1 MVLSREF
8 GSNDSMLLI
17 PSEPQLIDERGGVE
31 KSTSDG
37 ADDWPRW
44 VTLGDILP
52 KAVSYIRIAPSDPL
66 GRHLMP
72 TTP

>member
-17 PSEPQLIDERGGVE
+17 SSEPQLIDDRGGVE
-31 KSTSDG
+31 KRVRRSTSDG

-52 KAVSYIRIAPSDPL
+52 KAVGYIQNSSK
-66 GRHLMP
+66 
-72 TTP
+72 